1 LNDKSNEANETHQNK
16 TLIGRGSP
24 PFLAIMNRLFGT
36 GKPKTPAP
44 NLNDCIANVDSRA
57 ESVEKKV
64 QRIDGELKKLKEQ
77 MSKMRDGPAKN
88 SVKQKALRLLRQKK
102 QYESQADNLRNQ
114 SFNMEQTNMA
124 TQTLKDTKDTVNAMK
139 SGVKAMKK
147 EFKNV
152 NIEQIED
159 MQDELADM
167 LEDANEVQEVMGRAY
182 GVPDIDED
190 DLEAELDALGDD
202 FALDDDTS
210 YLDEANK
217 APDAPL
223 KDPGSDSV
231 ATNQDGVAVDEF
243 GLPKI
248 PAQ

>member
-1 LNDKSNEANETHQNK
+1 MHTYIFIQ
-16 TLIGRGSP
+16 
-24 PFLAIMNRLFGT
+24 
-36 GKPKTPAP
+36 
-44 NLNDCIANVDSRA
+44 VDSRA

-88 SVKQKALRLLRQKK
+88 SVKQKALRYELTFYRWCAMCMINWLVLYVFKCIHFWNRLLRQKK

-167 LEDANEVQEVMGRAY
+167 LEDANEVQVSKTPVMDSL
-182 GVPDIDED
+182 PDPT
-190 DLEAELDALGDD
+190 LS
-202 FALDDDTS
+202 T
-210 YLDEANK
+210 
-217 APDAPL
+217 
-223 KDPGSDSV
+223 
-231 ATNQDGVAVDEF
+231 
-243 GLPKI
+243 
-248 PAQ
+248 